1 MKGKIM
7 NLIIISLA
15 LIGALVVIYSVV
27 YTLVNIHNIA
37 LWARISA
44 MLLLLGGYVGVV
56 ALIMLLL
63 KIPIS

>member
-1 MKGKIM
+1 M
-7 NLIIISLA
+7 NLITISLA
-15 LIGALVVIYSVV
+15 IIGALVVIYSVV